1 MPVIPEKS
9 ADSRVPASFAEPRE
23 PAASRRCHCARIQGQ
38 SSSSAGWRLLSGTV
52 RFVVTSMETE
62 RPTKAATAHLPRSWE
77 VRNRYT
83 EEGGQTSHVVL
94 NALHELGRLPEVSLQ
109 GENWLHALNL
119 LFRSSTLPGS

>member
-1 MPVIPEKS
+1 ATLLSRVYRPLALRLPVIPEKS

-38 SSSSAGWRLLSGTV
+38 SSSAGWRLLSGTV

-83 EEGGQTSHVVL
+83 EEGGQTSQVL
-94 NALHELGRLPEVSLQ
+94 MPPRCAVPLLCSQDTSLV
-109 GENWLHALNL
+109 L
-119 LFRSSTLPGS
+119 L

>member
-1 MPVIPEKS
+1 MLARLLKKS

-38 SSSSAGWRLLSGTV
+38 SSSAGWRLLSGTV

-83 EEGGQTSHVVL
+83 EEGGQTSQ
-94 NALHELGRLPEVSLQ
+94 LPEVSLQ